1 MSQRLFRVLTSRG
14 TSAQWGSWNLHATA
28 HNDSKVALCD
38 YKLSVGV
45 KLSSEPTSAIQTLE
59 TFDCGGGSGDAPA
72 GPGDLRQGSGTVTLL
87 FDASTR
93 ATGRIRGQAAD
104 FQELMVSLDAQTA
117 AGVHGKP
124 PSLTPIFAGTFD
136 RYHAASPGTSP

>member
-1 MSQRLFRVLTSRG
+1 M
-14 TSAQWGSWNLHATA
+14 
-28 HNDSKVALCD
+28 CD

-72 GPGDLRQGSGTVTLL
+72 GPQGSGTVTLL

-93 ATGRIRGQAAD
+93 ATRRIRGQAAD